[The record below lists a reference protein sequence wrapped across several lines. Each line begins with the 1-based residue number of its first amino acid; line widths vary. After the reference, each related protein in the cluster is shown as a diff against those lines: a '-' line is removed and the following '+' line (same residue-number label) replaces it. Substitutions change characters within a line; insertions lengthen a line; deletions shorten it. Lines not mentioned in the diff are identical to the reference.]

1 MRSTSDKV
9 LLNCHRQAGKSSVA
23 AALAVWTALVDPGSL
38 TIIVSASQRQSN
50 ELFIKVGDFY
60 KALGSPLDATVQ
72 NAVTMA
78 LANGSRVVSLPDSID
93 TIVGYSSTQL
103 IIIDEASR
111 LSDETYFGLRPML
124 TRSRGRMI
132 CMSTPRGKRGWFYEA
147 WNDREAT
154 WVRVEY
160 PATDNPHIDID
171 WLDEERRLLGP
182 RWYAQEYLCSF
193 EETQDQYFP
202 TEAIDACFSSDRPPL
217 LMGSELA

>member
-1 MRSTSDKV
+1 MDPRLMLAIELDPSIMLTLIGFDDPLPWQRQLLRSTSDKV

-93 TIVGYSSTQL
+93 TIVGYSSPQL

-147 WNDREAT
+147 W
-154 WVRVEY
+154 
-160 PATDNPHIDID
+160 
-171 WLDEERRLLGP
+171 
-182 RWYAQEYLCSF
+182 
-193 EETQDQYFP
+193 
-202 TEAIDACFSSDRPPL
+202 
-217 LMGSELA
+217 